1 MASKALSVSEK
12 LWNWW
17 TGCSYEGLR
26 LAKQAW
32 FASAVR
38 TPMTVSDVG
47 IGDVKFL
54 QNLSLAASTAA
65 LPSSR
70 PVAVLYSYDQGIGV
84 WDKAVD
90 LLHKGWYW

>member
-1 MASKALSVSEK
+1 MASKALSVSDK
-12 LWNWW
+12 LRNWW

-26 LAKQAW
+26 LVKQAW

-47 IGDVKFL
+47 IGDGKFL
-54 QNLSLAASTAA
+54 HNLSVAASTAA

-70 PVAVLYSYDQGIGV
+70 PVAVLHSYDQGIGV

-90 LLHKGWYW
+90 LLHKG

>member
-1 MASKALSVSEK
+1 MASKALSVSDK
-12 LWNWW
+12 LRNWW

-26 LAKQAW
+26 LVKQAW

-47 IGDVKFL
+47 IGDGQFL
-54 QNLSLAASTAA
+54 HTLSVAASTAALSAA

-70 PVAVLYSYDQGIGV
+70 PLAVLHGYGQGIGV
-84 WDKAVD
+84 
-90 LLHKGWYW
+90 